1 MRRNIYL
8 LITGF
13 EAGLLFSLL
22 PLSIGPT
29 IFQIAAEFIGL
40 FGLICLLI
48 GTFIIGWN
56 KWRTVSRFWIGPA
69 LCSAVCITSFV
80 VGTKYGIFAFEKTWQ
95 LKHHINDY
103 VRITDAIQRG
113 AIPCG
118 TTRTAINTTNL
129 PPHIRNIVAAR
140 FPDGSTSIEFF
151 SKNSSALWHIGYLY
165 MNSSGT
171 NSSIASDE
179 QQLWRLYHIT
189 GDWYEF
195 SD

>member
-1 MRRNIYL
+1 MKNAYF
-8 LITGF
+8 LIILF
-13 EAGLLFSLL
+13 EADLLFSLL

-29 IFQIAAEFIGL
+29 LFQIPALFSGL
-40 FGLICLLI
+40 FGLICLLVL
-48 GTFIIGWN
+48 TFIFGLN
-56 KWRTVSRFWIGPA
+56 EWRRASRFWIGPA

-103 VRITDAIQRG
+103 VRITDAIRSG
-113 AIPCG
+113 AIHCK
-118 TTRTAINTTNL
+118 TTRTLIETTNL

-140 FPDGSTSIEFF
+140 SPDGSTSIEFY
-151 SKNSSALWHIGYLY
+151 SRNSSALWHIGYLY
-165 MNSSGT
+165 MHSSGT
-171 NSSIASDE
+171 NRSISNQE
-179 QQLWRLYHIT
+179 QQLWRLHRIT